1 LEEIIMF
8 SRLTRRGL
16 IAATGLLAGS
26 NLLPSLARASAPPLA
41 TQNAGWHRFKLG
53 DIEATVVAD
62 GPLDM
67 GAPDKTFLGFEKADI
82 DELLTRN
89 FLPLDNVR
97 IEQNAL
103 VVNTGGRLVLFDA
116 GMGTMKL
123 LGPNSGRLASNLRAA
138 GIDPAAIDDIVV
150 SHAHFDHIA
159 GIMADDGTRN
169 FPNARIH
176 MARADYDFWVDE
188 AKLGTPLELVAGPAL
203 RHLRPNRDRIV
214 FFEDG
219 QEFLPGVQAIS
230 APGHTPG
237 HTVFAISSAGKTM
250 VYIADLSHH
259 HVLLLERP
267 RARFVFDTD
276 PPAAAETRLRI
287 FDRIARERLPIL
299 AYHFPWPGLGNLAKS
314 GDGYRYI
321 ASPMS
326 LVV

>member
-1 LEEIIMF
+1 MN
-8 SRLTRRGL
+8 RRNFLASTSGAAL
-16 IAATGLLAGS
+16 GIIAAPQLAFS
-26 NLLPSLARASAPPLA
+26 KAPPLA
-41 TQNAGWHRFKLG
+41 TQNAAWHRFRLG

-67 GAPDKTFLGFEKADI
+67 GAPDKTFLGFDKADI
-82 DELLTRN
+82 DGLLTQN
-89 FLPLDNVR
+89 FLPLENVR

-103 VVNTGGRLVLFDA
+103 VINTGGRLVLFDA

-123 LGPNSGRLASNLRAA
+123 LGPHSGRLAANLRAA
-138 GIDPAAIDDIVV
+138 GIDPATIDDIVV

-176 MARADYDFWVDE
+176 MAQADYDFWVDD
-188 AKLGTPLELVAGPAL
+188 AKLGTPLKLVSEPAIK
-203 RHLRPNRDRIV
+203 HLRPNRDRIV
-214 FFEDG
+214 FFNDG
-219 QEFLPGVQAIS
+219 QEFLPGVQAMA

-237 HTVFAISSAGKTM
+237 HTAFAITSAGKTM

-267 RARFVFDTD
+267 RARFVFDSD
-276 PPAAAETRLRI
+276 PAQAAETRLRI

-299 AYHFPWPGLGNLAKS
+299 AYHFPWPGLGHLAKA
-314 GDGYRYI
+314 GDGYRYV
-321 ASPMS
+321 ASPTS
-326 LVV
+326 LTL

>member
-1 LEEIIMF
+1 MNRRNFLASTSGAALGIITAPQLAF
-8 SRLTRRGL
+8 SK
-16 IAATGLLAGS
+16 
-26 NLLPSLARASAPPLA
+26 APPLA
-41 TQNAGWHRFKLG
+41 TQNAAWHRFRLG

-67 GAPDKTFLGFEKADI
+67 GAPDKTFLGFDKADI
-82 DELLTRN
+82 DGLLTQN
-89 FLPLDNVR
+89 FLPLENVR

-103 VVNTGGRLVLFDA
+103 VINTGGRLVLFDA

-123 LGPNSGRLASNLRAA
+123 LGPHSGRLAANLRAA
-138 GIDPAAIDDIVV
+138 GIDPATIDDIVV

-176 MARADYDFWVDE
+176 MAQADYDFWVDD
-188 AKLGTPLELVAGPAL
+188 AKLGTPLKLVSEPAIK
-203 RHLRPNRDRIV
+203 HLRPNRDRIV
-214 FFEDG
+214 FFNDG
-219 QEFLPGVQAIS
+219 QEFLPGVQAMA

-237 HTVFAISSAGKTM
+237 HTAFAITSAGKTM

-267 RARFVFDTD
+267 RARFVFDSD
-276 PPAAAETRLRI
+276 PAQAAETRLRI

-299 AYHFPWPGLGNLAKS
+299 AYHFPWPGLGHLAKA
-314 GDGYRYI
+314 GDGYRYV
-321 ASPMS
+321 ASPTS
-326 LVV
+326 LTL